1 LPTTSRRDIWKAEK
15 EGTVTEKERRML
27 ASEEAKALVAR
38 LRESNERATARGGAP
53 RMDDSEY
60 SNLQRVVT
68 RKLRQRAA

>member
-1 LPTTSRRDIWKAEK
+1 
-15 EGTVTEKERRML
+15 VTEKERRTL

-38 LRESNERATARGGAP
+38 LRESNERATARRGAP

-68 RKLRQRAA
+68 RKLRQRTA